1 MLKRH
6 VSEKIVTTII
16 GMLMVWGAI
25 AYMKSRR
32 QKLNRE
38 IDEFDRIM
46 RELKMNA
53 ATQYKH

>member
-6 VSEKIVTTII
+6 VSEKIVTTVI

-25 AYMKSRR
+25 ACMKNRR
-32 QKLNRE
+32 QKLNQE

-53 ATQYKH
+53 ATQYKD